1 MLFAVATKSRDLNT
15 ASDSAITSDLLLY
28 RIFNERINE
37 KNWRR
42 VFPLVLFVGENSLSS
57 VIHLTLSKENL
68 VKNIMNLHP
77 FSLALL
83 LLNSIKR
90 TEEEN
95 IMKALL

>member
-42 VFPLVLFVGENSLSS
+42 VFPLVLFVGKFTF
-57 VIHLTLSKENL
+57 VGDTPDTLKGEPY
-68 VKNIMNLHP
+68 KKYHEFTP
-77 FSLALL
+77 FFAGPFAPKF
-83 LLNSIKR
+83 N
-90 TEEEN
+90 
-95 IMKALL
+95 